1 MEHEDKKQSKYAEY
15 QTLDHDMTLSLRFI
29 RDKYQLNAGISLL
42 PQQTELS
49 YRKNQV
55 DTIIKRKVFNFSPN
69 INFRYRFSRMSN
81 LQLSYRGRT
90 SQPNIEELLP
100 VEDNS
105 NPLNIRV
112 GNEGLKPS
120 FSHNVNFNFSN
131 YQTETQRNIMANAS
145 FSVTQNSITSIN
157 TYNEKTGG
165 WIYKSD
171 NINGNWRAN
180 AGLGYNTPLLNK
192 KIRIEVNSNFS
203 YANNVNYLTVGKETQ
218 KNKTIDMNLSE
229 RLRAS
234 YRNDWLEI
242 SVNGNLSYSW
252 EKNKLRPENEQ
263 NPYNYSYGAN
273 LQIYTPWNM
282 TLTTNIANQA
292 RRGYTDASM
301 NRDELIWNAQL
312 SQRISRSASL
322 TFEMYDILKQQ
333 SNITRRLTANG
344 RSVYEYNGVTHYC
357 MVHFIYRLNI
367 FGNKDARRNMRGR
380 GGYRGEQDFRM
391 DGPRNRGGGPG
402 SRGMGGRP
410 QGRW

>member
-1 MEHEDKKQSKYAEY
+1 
-15 QTLDHDMTLSLRFI
+15 
-29 RDKYQLNAGISLL
+29 
-42 PQQTELS
+42 
-49 YRKNQV
+49 
-55 DTIIKRKVFNFSPN
+55 
-69 INFRYRFSRMSN
+69 
-81 LQLSYRGRT
+81 
-90 SQPNIEELLP
+90 
-100 VEDNS
+100 
-105 NPLNIRV
+105 
-112 GNEGLKPS
+112 
-120 FSHNVNFNFSN
+120 
-131 YQTETQRNIMANAS
+131 
-145 FSVTQNSITSIN
+145 
-157 TYNEKTGG
+157 
-165 WIYKSD
+165 
-171 NINGNWRAN
+171 
-180 AGLGYNTPLLNK
+180 
-192 KIRIEVNSNFS
+192 
-203 YANNVNYLTVGKETQ
+203 
-218 KNKTIDMNLSE
+218 MNLSE